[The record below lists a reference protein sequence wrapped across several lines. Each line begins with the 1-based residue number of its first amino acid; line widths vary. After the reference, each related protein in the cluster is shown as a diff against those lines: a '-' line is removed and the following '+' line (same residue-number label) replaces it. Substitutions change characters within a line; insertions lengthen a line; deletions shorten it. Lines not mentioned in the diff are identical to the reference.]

1 MTVIGFPTYFFKSA
15 FSEPQRLSKI
25 ILYNRVAF
33 CIQIRLIPKLCVGGG
48 GVGRGLVEGVCVG
61 RGMGIAESAI
71 LMGKTF
77 LCA

>member
-33 CIQIRLIPKLCVGGG
+33 CIQIRLIPNCVWGGG
-48 GVGRGLVEGVCVG
+48 GVGEGAG
-61 RGMGIAESAI
+61 RGSVCRAGD
-71 LMGKTF
+71 GHR
-77 LCA
+77 